1 MTERLG
7 RPDEFGLAEQRF
19 STAECQWHLPRHVL
33 TFRERGNV
41 TEGALDRFSPCS
53 ASRTSELKQPLAAY
67 AEAKQ
72 AQNAN
77 LGLAEGTIDVNF
89 SALRS

>member
-1 MTERLG
+1 MNLVRLSSDFPPLSASG
-7 RPDEFGLAEQRF
+7 TCLA
-19 STAECQWHLPRHVL
+19 HVP

-77 LGLAEGTIDVNF
+77 LGLAEGNIDVNF

>member
-1 MTERLG
+1 MNLVRLSSDFPPLSANG
-7 RPDEFGLAEQRF
+7 TCIAMYSRSVNAETSR
-19 STAECQWHLPRHVL
+19 
-33 TFRERGNV
+33 RGPW
-41 TEGALDRFSPCS
+41 TGSLLS

-67 AEAKQ
+67 AEVKQ

-77 LGLAEGTIDVNF
+77 LGLAEETIDVNF